1 MMILE
6 RLPGGATA
14 IVIVILIAIE
24 LGIVPGTELE
34 PELAHV
40 DSCLV
45 DEIASIVT
53 VSTRMEAIL
62 LMVVEYLT

>member
-14 IVIVILIAIE
+14 TAIVIVIVI
-24 LGIVPGTELE
+24 GIVHGIVVPGIELE

-40 DSCLV
+40 GSC
-45 DEIASIVT
+45 
-53 VSTRMEAIL
+53 
-62 LMVVEYLT
+62 

>member
-1 MMILE
+1 MSEMMILE
-6 RLPGGATA
+6 RLPGGAIA

-40 DSCLV
+40 DSC
-45 DEIASIVT
+45 
-53 VSTRMEAIL
+53 
-62 LMVVEYLT
+62 